1 MIKAVVLFQSLLQG
15 DAEIA
20 YIQADNIL
28 TQWRTVAREKGVKVL
43 AERCDDAREM
53 FLDVNKKINANDNP

>member
-1 MIKAVVLFQSLLQG
+1 
-15 DAEIA
+15 
-20 YIQADNIL
+20 L
-28 TQWRTVAREKGVKVL
+28 TQWRTVAREKGVKAL

>member
-28 TQWRTVAREKGVKVL
+28 TQWRTVAREKGVKAL

-53 FLDVNKKINANDNP
+53 FLDVNKINASDNR